1 MAHGK
6 YLGVDTRPLNV
17 RIDVDDLDTL
27 KKLQIVTGRNTS
39 EVVRTALKTYI
50 ATNRHK
56 LVEAGQQMIKSG
68 GGLDTM
74 REEEWGDPGERS
86 E

>member
-17 RIDVDDLDTL
+17 RIDVEDLDIL

-39 EVVRTALKTYI
+39 DVVRTALKTYI

-68 GGLDTM
+68 GGWEGM
-74 REEEWGDPGERS
+74 AQEEWGDANES
-86 E
+86 K